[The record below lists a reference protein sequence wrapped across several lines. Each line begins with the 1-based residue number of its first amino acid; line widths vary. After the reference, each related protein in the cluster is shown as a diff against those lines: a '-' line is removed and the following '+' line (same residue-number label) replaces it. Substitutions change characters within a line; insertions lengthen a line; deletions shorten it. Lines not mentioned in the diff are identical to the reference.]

1 MWQSN
6 RAGGQGRAMAL
17 LLPLR
22 VLNSPLYILWSQGL
36 SGRKVKP
43 TKKVIFLISKPFW
56 TNLVIKHKVLTN
68 IVTIAFALLG
78 GRRSLPFP
86 TRARVVYR
94 RDVQTIVRGA
104 GSWHPCIDP
113 CT

>member
-6 RAGGQGRAMAL
+6 RAVGQGHGIASAIE
-17 LLPLR
+17 
-22 VLNSPLYILWSQGL
+22 SPQFTSLYILVSGSQW
-36 SGRKVKP
+36 
-43 TKKVIFLISKPFW
+43 KKGQTYQKGDFLNLETFW

-94 RDVQTIVRGA
+94 CDVPTIVRA
-104 GSWHPCIDP
+104 GSWHHCIDP